1 MFESGVPRSPGRTK
15 AGFRGI
21 RKLLSA
27 GIGLEAYT
35 ITSARLVQLDL
46 HLRRRRCFSF
56 GMDDDDDGSPP
67 PNRVGHA
74 QQHLDRNVA
83 GMASHNRRLAEQ
95 WMVVGAS
102 LLSPAL
108 PVQRT
113 AFDSA
118 VARCLGTFVKNFLE
132 ADAIPLRDAAGRMR
146 CELPWNVHF
155 HVLPSALLASL
166 LSAVVVETDHM
177 HTAELVLPGFS
188 FLKQQALQFAKQW
201 YVAPVKL
208 SLMEH

>member
-1 MFESGVPRSPGRTK
+1 MATKGGFRAAERKGGCAPRSVMIGGFRVRVRKWGSALPRTK

-74 QQHLDRNVA
+74 QQHLGRNVA

-118 VARCLGTFVKNFLE
+118 AARCLGTFVKNFVE
-132 ADAIPLRDAAGRMR
+132 AVFAALSRGGG
-146 CELPWNVHF
+146 
-155 HVLPSALLASL
+155 L
-166 LSAVVVETDHM
+166 LSRATLAPIPM
-177 HTAELVLPGFS
+177 HACRRYHTPGFC
-188 FLKQQALQFAKQW
+188 
-201 YVAPVKL
+201 V
-208 SLMEH
+208 ECTR